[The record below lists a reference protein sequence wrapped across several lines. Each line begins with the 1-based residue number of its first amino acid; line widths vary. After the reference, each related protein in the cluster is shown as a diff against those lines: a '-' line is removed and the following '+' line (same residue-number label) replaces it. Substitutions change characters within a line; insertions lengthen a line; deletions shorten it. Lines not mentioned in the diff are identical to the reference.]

1 MAVAGAGLVAGH
13 RVIAARMT
21 VSSWVAMTS
30 SGVMSRLARHI
41 ATLPSTAATTSVA
54 RRDAAWPKPLRRQVI
69 ERVLAAMSEAC
80 GMDVPSPGWWVTFR
94 VVDDGSWGSRGTVL
108 SILDLLGSGVF
119 TPPRAE
125 EIRAVRRAD
134 A

>member
-1 MAVAGAGLVAGH
+1 MAIGGLLIQEHPADVMW
-13 RVIAARMT
+13 IDIT
-21 VSSWVAMTS
+21 VM
-30 SGVMSRLARHI
+30 
-41 ATLPSTAATTSVA
+41 
-54 RRDAAWPKPLRRQVI
+54 DAAWPKPLRRQVI

-80 GMDVPSPGWWVTFR
+80 GMDVPSPGWWMTFR